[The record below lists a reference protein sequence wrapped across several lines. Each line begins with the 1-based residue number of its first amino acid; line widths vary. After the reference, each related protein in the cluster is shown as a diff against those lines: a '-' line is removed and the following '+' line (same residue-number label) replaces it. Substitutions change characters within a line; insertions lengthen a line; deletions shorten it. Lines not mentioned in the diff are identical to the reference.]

1 MTGKEIIRKLE
12 REGWRVLRQSGS
24 HMRLGKDAGRTSVP
38 VHGHRD
44 LKAGTVAAIE
54 RQTGVKLR

>member
-12 REGWRVLRQSGS
+12 GEGWRVLRQNGS
-24 HMRLGKDAGRTSVP
+24 HVRMGKGTGRTSIP

-44 LKAGTVAAIE
+44 VKVGTLASIE
-54 RQTGVKLR
+54 RQTGVKLK